1 MYIKLFLECL
11 SIMKINLDLNFNI
24 NSQGSL
30 VVWDVRTGEPV
41 REVRLSHK
49 DSCIFIKQMLAL
61 RDSVVCDYGRQ
72 LRIIRFPLVSDK
84 LD

>member
-1 MYIKLFLECL
+1 
-11 SIMKINLDLNFNI
+11 
-24 NSQGSL
+24 

-41 REVRLSHK
+41 REVRLGHK
-49 DSCIFIKQMLAL
+49 DSCIFVKQMLAL

-72 LRIIRFPLVSDK
+72 LRIVRFPLVSDK

>member
-1 MYIKLFLECL
+1 MF
-11 SIMKINLDLNFNI
+11 
-24 NSQGSL
+24 QGSL
-30 VVWDVRTGEPV
+30 VVWDVRTGEAV
-41 REVRLSHK
+41 REVRLGHT